1 MASRQSE
8 TKDFDFWRSSVVGIF
23 FALTEFPTRS
33 HLFACWQCESP
44 ALNCALVARLLAS
57 PWKNLLSGP
66 PRGLIYSDDRFR
78 VFTSF
83 PLSRRVR
90 FASRADIRP
99 MRVPHRPPNPST
111 RWLITSWLAARA
123 PRALSVDPS
132 TAVPSCI
139 SPNSLAPALSVPESA
154 SASFPRSLG
163 NRACEA
169 ELIKTRSLEPDSGAR
184 RRWPEPGEARIDL
197 FSLWGQGHKARDIV
211 ATSTGDW
218 SD

>member
-8 TKDFDFWRSSVVGIF
+8 TKDFDFGRSSVVGIF

-83 PLSRRVR
+83 PLSRRVHAILKR
-90 FASRADIRP
+90 QALAAGLKPSNHRVASLSAAWATRHRRNACETKRRVRPAELSPQRTYTRADI
-99 MRVPHRPPNPST
+99 T
-111 RWLITSWLAARA
+111 RYSDAYRRGRISEADYAK
-123 PRALSVDPS
+123 LS
-132 TAVPSCI
+132 A
-139 SPNSLAPALSVPESA
+139 
-154 SASFPRSLG
+154 
-163 NRACEA
+163 
-169 ELIKTRSLEPDSGAR
+169 
-184 RRWPEPGEARIDL
+184 
-197 FSLWGQGHKARDIV
+197 DI
-211 ATSTGDW
+211 
-218 SD
+218 